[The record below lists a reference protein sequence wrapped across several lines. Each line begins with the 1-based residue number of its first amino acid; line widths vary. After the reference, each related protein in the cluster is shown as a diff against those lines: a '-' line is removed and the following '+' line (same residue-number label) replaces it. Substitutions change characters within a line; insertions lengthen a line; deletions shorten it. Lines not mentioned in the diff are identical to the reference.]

1 MYYITLSWDD
11 GFTRSVNKIAEI
23 YERFGLRAEF
33 NVVVTYHE
41 HDPQTF
47 GDFGLWNA
55 LQARGHIIQ
64 PHGYDHSNLAEMPLA
79 QAQEN
84 ILRCL
89 EVFQRSLDGFD
100 ARRTVFNFP
109 YNVSTPELDAWL
121 PQVVRAFRIA
131 GGTFMPLPTRHT
143 TRLTSPASEDA
154 EPMLDR
160 CLEALLAQPEG
171 WLLYTAHGLDGEG
184 WGPLRSV
191 YLEGLLERLLLRDD
205 VRILPTQAV
214 LDTAVEL
221 AGNEWEN
228 E

>member
-11 GFTRSVNKIAEI
+11 GFTRSVAKIAEI
-23 YERFGLRAEF
+23 YERYGLHAEF
-33 NVVVTYHE
+33 NVVVTFHE

-47 GDFGLWNA
+47 GDFGLWNE
-55 LQARGHIIQ
+55 LQARGHAIQ

-89 EVFQRSLDGFD
+89 DVFRESLDSFD
-100 ARRTVFNFP
+100 APRTVFNFP

-121 PQVVRAFRIA
+121 PHIVRAFRV
-131 GGTFMPLPTRHT
+131 GGETIMPLPTPNT
-143 TRLTSPASEDA
+143 TRLTSLASEDA
-154 EPMLDR
+154 EAMMEC
-160 CLEALLAQPEG
+160 CLEALFAQPDG

-184 WGPLRSV
+184 WGPLRST
-191 YLEGLLERLLLRDD
+191 YLEGLLERLLQRDD

-214 LDTAVEL
+214 MDTVRDR
-221 AGNEWEN
+221 
-228 E
+228 

>member
-11 GFTRSVNKIAEI
+11 GFTRSVGKIAEI

-33 NVVVTYHE
+33 NVVVTFHE
-41 HDPQTF
+41 YDPQTF
-47 GDFGLWNA
+47 GDFGLWNE

-89 EVFQRSLDGFD
+89 DVFRQSLDGFD

-121 PQVVRAFRIA
+121 PQVVRALRIS
-131 GGTFMPLPTRHT
+131 GKTPMPLPTRHT

-154 EPMLDR
+154 EAMLDR
-160 CLEALLAQPEG
+160 CLKALFAQPDG

-184 WGPLRSV
+184 WGPLRSA
-191 YLEGLLERLLLRDD
+191 YLEELLECLLLRDD

-221 AGNEWEN
+221 AGNEFRN

>member
-1 MYYITLSWDD
+1 MYYVTLSWDD
-11 GFTRSVNKIAEI
+11 GFTRSVNQIAEI

-33 NVVVTYHE
+33 NVVVTYHA

-47 GDFGLWNA
+47 GDFGLWNE

-79 QAQEN
+79 EAQEN
-84 ILRCL
+84 TLRCL
-89 EVFQRSLDGFD
+89 NTFQQSLVGFD
-100 ARRTVFNFP
+100 ARQTVFNFP

-121 PQVVRAFRIA
+121 PQVVRAFRIS
-131 GGTFMPLPTRHT
+131 GETPMPLPTRHT
-143 TRLTSPASEDA
+143 TRLTFPASEDA

-160 CLEALLAQPEG
+160 CLKALLAQPDG

-184 WGPLRSV
+184 WGPLRSA
-191 YLEGLLERLLLRDD
+191 YLEDLLERLLQRDD
-205 VRILPTQAV
+205 VRILTTQAV

-221 AGNEWEN
+221 ADHESGNE
-228 E
+228 

>member
-1 MYYITLSWDD
+1 MHYVTISWDD
-11 GFTRSVNKIAEI
+11 GFSCSVGKIAEI
-23 YERFGLRAEF
+23 YERCGLRAEF
-33 NVVVTYHE
+33 NVVVTFHQ

-47 GDFGLWNA
+47 GDFGLWNE

-89 EVFQRSLDGFD
+89 EAFQQSLDGFD

-121 PQVVRAFRIA
+121 PQVVRAWRVSGEMIN
-131 GGTFMPLPTRHT
+131 PPPTPGA
-143 TRLTSPASEDA
+143 TRLTSPASQDA
-154 EPMLDR
+154 EAMMER
-160 CLEALLAQPEG
+160 CLEALFARQDG

-184 WGPLRSV
+184 WGPLRST
-191 YLEGLLERLLLRDD
+191 YLQGLLERLLQHAD
-205 VRILPTQAV
+205 VLVLPTQAV
-214 LDTAVEL
+214 LDTAV
-221 AGNEWEN
+221 A
-228 E
+228 

>member
-1 MYYITLSWDD
+1 VIT
-11 GFTRSVNKIAEI
+11 F
-23 YERFGLRAEF
+23 
-33 NVVVTYHE
+33 HE

-64 PHGYDHSNLAEMPLA
+64 PHGYDHSNLAKMPLA

-109 YNVSTPELDAWL
+109 YNVSTPDLDAWL

-143 TRLTSPASEDA
+143 NRLTSPASEDA
-154 EPMLDR
+154 EPMLDQ

-171 WLLYTAHGLDGEG
+171 WLLYTVHGLDGEG
-184 WGPLRSV
+184 WGPLRSAYV
-191 YLEGLLERLLLRDD
+191 EGLLERLLLRDD
-205 VRILPTQAV
+205 VRVLPTQAV

>member
-1 MYYITLSWDD
+1 MHYVTLSWDD
-11 GFTRSVNKIAEI
+11 GFSHSVAKIAEI
-23 YERFGLRAEF
+23 YERCGLRAEF
-33 NVVVTYHE
+33 NVVVTFHQ

-47 GDFGLWNA
+47 GDFNLWNE

-89 EVFQRSLDGFD
+89 ETFQQSLDGFD

-121 PQVVRAFRIA
+121 PQVVRAFRV
-131 GGTFMPLPTRHT
+131 GGETCMPLPTPGT

-154 EPMLDR
+154 EAMMER
-160 CLEALLAQPEG
+160 CLEALFAQPDG
-171 WLLYTAHGLDGEG
+171 WLLYTAHGVDGEG
-184 WGPLRSV
+184 WGPLRST
-191 YLEGLLERLLLRDD
+191 YLESLLERLLRRAD
-205 VRILPTQAV
+205 VHILPTQAV
-214 LDTAVEL
+214 LDTAIV
-221 AGNEWEN
+221 
-228 E
+228 

>member
-1 MYYITLSWDD
+1 MYYVTLSWDD
-11 GFTRSVNKIAEI
+11 GFSRSVSKIAEI

-33 NVVVTYHE
+33 NVVVTFHE

-47 GDFGLWNA
+47 GGFKLWNE

-89 EVFQRSLDGFD
+89 DVFQHELYGFD
-100 ARRTVFNFP
+100 VRRTVFNFP

-121 PQVVRAFRIA
+121 PQVLRAFRLSGEMI
-131 GGTFMPLPTRHT
+131 MPLPTRGT

-154 EPMLDR
+154 EAMLDR
-160 CLEALLAQPEG
+160 CLEALFAQPEG

-184 WGPLRSV
+184 WGPLRST
-191 YLEGLLERLLLRDD
+191 YLEDLLERLLPRDD

-214 LDTAVEL
+214 LDTAIL
-221 AGNEWEN
+221 
-228 E
+228 